1 MYGQDSAGGQFAIA
15 GTIKSSGG
23 GTITAGNFDAD
34 DAGVVSSN
42 VPFTSGTYSVGSNG
56 RGTLALLNGTTT
68 LHFALY
74 MISNSDALIV
84 SADAL
89 SNSTPIDSGEAL
101 GSPSSF
107 SNSSLNGPLVLH
119 STGGNSGASLVLTS
133 ADGAGNLPAV
143 DIRQNN
149 GGVFSAPAPGNGA
162 YTVAANGRVT
172 LSGAGVGLHPP
183 VLYLSGQNTGFLVG
197 TDGSAES
204 GMLEPQAPGA
214 PSGTYFFGTEA
225 PATRAVTQ
233 QSGVATFNAGNGSE
247 TDDRSGVNGLA
258 IGNTFVFTYSF
269 ASNGTGSVGSNTTAI
284 IISGNKLVFF
294 DNTSTSPTISVVEK

>member
-1 MYGQDSAGGQFAIA
+1 
-15 GTIKSSGG
+15 
-23 GTITAGNFDAD
+23 
-34 DAGVVSSN
+34 
-42 VPFTSGTYSVGSNG
+42 
-56 RGTLALLNGTTT
+56 
-68 LHFALY
+68 
-74 MISNSDALIV
+74 
-84 SADAL
+84 
-89 SNSTPIDSGEAL
+89 
-101 GSPSSF
+101 
-107 SNSSLNGPLVLH
+107 
-119 STGGNSGASLVLTS
+119 
-133 ADGAGNLPAV
+133 
-143 DIRQNN
+143 
-149 GGVFSAPAPGNGA
+149 SAPAPGNGA

-225 PATRAVTQ
+225 PATHAVTQ

-247 TDDRSGVNGLA
+247 TDDRSGANGLA